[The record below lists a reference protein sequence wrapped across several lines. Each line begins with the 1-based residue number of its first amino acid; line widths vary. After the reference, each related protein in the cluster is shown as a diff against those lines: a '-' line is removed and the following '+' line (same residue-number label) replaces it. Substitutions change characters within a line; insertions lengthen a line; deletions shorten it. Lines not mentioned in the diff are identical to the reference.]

1 VAGERSNRASGKFR
15 QNNNIAAAGLFW
27 PRRKRQ
33 NQGETLMATP
43 LQHMPLPHTLQQ
55 QNPSETHASNEL
67 IKLIRK
73 LRWIGMDEEAQ
84 KLQTELTQREA
95 AAEDSVVATPRETD

>member
-1 VAGERSNRASGKFR
+1 
-15 QNNNIAAAGLFW
+15 
-27 PRRKRQ
+27 
-33 NQGETLMATP
+33 MAISAQP
-43 LQHMPLPHTLQQ
+43 
-55 QNPSETHASNEL
+55 QNPSDTRVSNDM

-95 AAEDSVVATPRETD
+95 AADDSVVATPRETD

>member
-1 VAGERSNRASGKFR
+1 
-15 QNNNIAAAGLFW
+15 
-27 PRRKRQ
+27 
-33 NQGETLMATP
+33 MAISA
-43 LQHMPLPHTLQQ
+43 QQ
-55 QNPSETHASNEL
+55 QNLSDTRVSNEM

-95 AAEDSVVATPRETD
+95 APADSVVATSHETD